1 MKLIIYKIMS
11 HFFILIVIPEVKI
24 FDTTKHTCIE
34 NDRMMSSTYAQFSEH
49 FLFPD
54 THTQVCVSGLGNITF
69 SKYFACILKWSL
81 IKKLTYNNP
90 ENPNCN
96 FTELPI
102 ELFNCRSTCTYHE
115 VRNVS
120 FFGTRNNKRRY

>member
-24 FDTTKHTCIE
+24 FDTTKHTCVE

-54 THTQVCVSGLGNITF
+54 THTQVCLSGVRK
-69 SKYFACILKWSL
+69 SY
-81 IKKLTYNNP
+81 
-90 ENPNCN
+90 
-96 FTELPI
+96 
-102 ELFNCRSTCTYHE
+102 LFEIFCVYTKMIPHQKANL
-115 VRNVS
+115 
-120 FFGTRNNKRRY
+120 